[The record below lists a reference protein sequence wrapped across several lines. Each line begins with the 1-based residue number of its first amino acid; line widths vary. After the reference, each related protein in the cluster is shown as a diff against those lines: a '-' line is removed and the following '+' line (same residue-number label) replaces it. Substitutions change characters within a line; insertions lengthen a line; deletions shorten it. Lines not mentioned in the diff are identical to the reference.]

1 MVIAKQMDVRANIKA
16 FFDMAYDGET
26 VVVPRKQN
34 KNVVI
39 ISEELFNRL
48 NKNSRLEAYSDALNS
63 LSNVE
68 YAETASS
75 DGSDK
80 SKINSVLEDN
90 LEKLDVIASLKDG
103 WNGNGA
109 PAFPKSLIKKA
120 GELLDNLDVQPEIF
134 PTALQ
139 TIQMEFDNSRKDH
152 MEIEIGENETAEV
165 FVVYYNGREEM
176 TEIPD
181 DAESIKKKVSVFYG

>member
-1 MVIAKQMDVRANIKA
+1 MIIAKQMDVRANIKA

-39 ISEELFNRL
+39 ISEEMFNRL
-48 NKNSRLEAYSDALNS
+48 KQNCRMEVYSEALKS
-63 LSNVE
+63 LSNDENVYKTTE
-68 YAETASS
+68 
-75 DGSDK
+75 DGPKESAIK
-80 SKINSVLEDN
+80 SVLKDN

-120 GELLDNLDVQPEIF
+120 RELLDNLDVQPEIF

-181 DAESIKKKVSVFYG
+181 DAESIRKKVGVFYG

>member
-1 MVIAKQMDVRANIKA
+1 MIIAKQMDVRANIKA

-39 ISEELFNRL
+39 ISEEMFNRL
-48 NKNSRLEAYSDALNS
+48 KQNSRMEVYSEALKS
-63 LSNVE
+63 LSNDENE
-68 YAETASS
+68 YKTTE
-75 DGSDK
+75 DGPKESAIK
-80 SKINSVLEDN
+80 SVLEDN

-120 GELLDNLDVQPEIF
+120 RELLDNLDIQPEIF

-181 DAESIKKKVSVFYG
+181 DAESIRKKVGVFYG

>member
-1 MVIAKQMDVRANIKA
+1 MIIAKQMDVRANIKA

-26 VVVPRKQN
+26 VIVPRKQN

-39 ISEELFNRL
+39 ISEEMFNRL
-48 NKNSRLEAYSDALNS
+48 KQNSRMEVYSEALKS
-63 LSNVE
+63 LSNDE
-68 YAETASS
+68 NMYKTTEEGAKESAI
-75 DGSDK
+75 K
-80 SKINSVLEDN
+80 SVLEDN

-109 PAFPKSLIKKA
+109 PAFPKAVITKV
-120 GELLDNLDVQPEIF
+120 GELLDKLDVQPEIF

-152 MEIEIGENETAEV
+152 MEIEIGETGIAEV

-181 DAESIKKKVSVFYG
+181 DAESIKMKVGVFYG